1 MNAPHTN
8 APHTDIPHTI
18 ASHTNA
24 PHPLRTIEAHEFDA
38 WARMVTTTYGQD
50 WREGALRSARSVI
63 EPARTLAA
71 YDGRDIVGG
80 ASVYGRVLTVPGAR
94 TPVAGV
100 TLVAVLPTHRR
111 RGILTTMMRQQ
122 LTELHESGGEAIA
135 ALNAAE
141 ATIYGR
147 FGYAAASHLARIR
160 GDKRDMALRADADPG
175 PGTLRLLDA
184 DRARPLLEKIHDTV
198 RLRTVGWVDRAEK
211 YWDARLHDPEHARHG
226 ATALR
231 FAVHSEPGGEATGYA
246 LYRSGGRTVQ
256 IVELVA
262 TTRQSYASLWRYFI
276 DLDAHD
282 HLTYEGAVDEPLPH
296 LLRNPRAVRTTVV
309 DNLWVRLVDV
319 GRALTARRYPAG
331 LDVVLEVEDTFCPWN
346 TGRHHL
352 RAEGETVTCERTRA
366 RADLRLSVAELGAAY
381 LGGPTLAALA
391 AAGRVQE
398 LRPGALAAASR
409 AFRGEREPFHVS
421 GGAFPAF

>member
-1 MNAPHTN
+1 MT
-8 APHTDIPHTI
+8 
-18 ASHTNA
+18 AS
-24 PHPLRTIEAHEFDA
+24 PLLRTIEAHEFDA

-63 EPARTLAA
+63 EPARTIAA
-71 YDGRDIVGG
+71 CDGQDIVGG
-80 ASVYGRVLTVPGAR
+80 ASVYGRTLTVPGAFA
-94 TPVAGV
+94 PVAGI

-111 RGILTTMMRQQ
+111 RGILTAMMRKQ
-122 LTELHESGGEAIA
+122 LTELYESGGEPIA

-147 FGYAAASHLARIR
+147 FGYAIASHLAELR
-160 GDKRDMALRADADPG
+160 GDKWDMALRPDVDPG
-175 PGTLRLLDA
+175 SGTVRLLDR
-184 DRARPLLEKIHDTV
+184 DQARPLLEKVHDTA
-198 RLRTVGWVDRAEK
+198 RGQTVGWVDRAEK
-211 YWDARLHDPEHARHG
+211 YWDARLHDAEHVRDG

-231 FAVHSEPGGEATGYA
+231 FAVHTEPGGEATGYA
-246 LYRSGGRTVQ
+246 LYRSKGPTVR
-256 IVELVA
+256 IVELAA
-262 TTRQSYASLWRYFI
+262 TSRQAYATLWRYLI

-296 LLRNPRAVRTTVV
+296 LLLNPRAARTTPV
-309 DNLWVRLVDV
+309 DNLWVRLVDLA
-319 GRALTARRYPAG
+319 RALTARSYATP
-331 LDVVLEVEDTFCPWN
+331 LDVVLDVEDTFCPWN
-346 TGRHHL
+346 AGRYHL
-352 RAEGETVTCERTRA
+352 HADGETVTCARTRA
-366 RADLRLSVAELGAAY
+366 QADLRLSAAELGACY

-398 LRPGALAAASR
+398 LRPGALAAASV